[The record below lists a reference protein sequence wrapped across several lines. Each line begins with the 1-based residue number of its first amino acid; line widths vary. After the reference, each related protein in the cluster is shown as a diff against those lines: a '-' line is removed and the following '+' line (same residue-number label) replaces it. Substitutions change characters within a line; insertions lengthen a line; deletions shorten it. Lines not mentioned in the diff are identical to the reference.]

1 MKYNTRNLAAMLLTT
16 ATIGNVNAAEIKDP
30 KCISK
35 MKIEYVAE
43 NIQKHFPEVRPN
55 TYLLDGKK
63 GRSSKG
69 QLTVHL
75 YSTTKPSPKDLSFFD
90 RRGPESTWYNVSS
103 DFQGKIGCA
112 DEGIKLTRTHT
123 DSFDKKEAQR
133 RFNQIVNSA
142 YNKISVLLKEY
153 EKAVENHS
161 EIGSDKTEKLV
172 EELTA
177 KMEQENAWDYQRRS
191 EQILSKFNINNLQ
204 QKVGALSGGQKKRLS
219 LALLLLENADI
230 LLLDEPTNHLDISM
244 IEWLE
249 KFLQQQN
256 ITVLMVTHDRYFLER
271 VCNNIMELEGG
282 NLYHHKGNFSYFL
295 EKRAERESNFD
306 VEIGKAQKLM
316 KKELEWIRRSPKA
329 RTTKSKARI
338 DNFDK
343 IKKKASSKRI
353 TQELNIDVKMDR
365 MGGKIL
371 ELKNIKKSFGD
382 LTILDGFDYT
392 FKKGERI
399 GILGKNGVGKSTFL
413 NIITGRENP
422 DSGKINVGET
432 INYGYFTQGGLD
444 TDEDRR
450 VITVLKDIAEF
461 IVMSDKR
468 KVSAS
473 QLLEHFM
480 FTPEMQFTEVKRL
493 SGGERRRLY
502 LLTVLMKNPNFLIL
516 DEPTN
521 DLDLLTL
528 TKLEEFLLQY
538 KGCLIL
544 VSHDRYFMD
553 KLTEHLFVFTGNGE
567 IEDHYCTYSEYRE
580 KEIAQEKEFKK
591 IQHLEKQNSKVKAPK
606 KKLSF
611 NDQYEYTNLEKEI
624 QDLEK
629 EKSEI
634 ESNIQIPNIELAK
647 IMEKSER
654 LGIVINLIDEKEM
667 RWMELDEM
675 Q

>member
-1 MKYNTRNLAAMLLTT
+1 MNLLA
-16 ATIGNVNAAEIKDP
+16 V
-30 KCISK
+30 
-35 MKIEYVAE
+35 E
-43 NIQKHFPEVRPN
+43 N
-55 TYLLDGKK
+55 LGKNF
-63 GRSSKG
+63 GERILFEG
-69 QLTVHL
+69 
-75 YSTTKPSPKDLSFFD
+75 LSFGLAKGD
-90 RRGPESTWYNVSS
+90 KVALIANNGTGKSS
-103 DFQGKIGCA
+103 MLKILAGQDA
-112 DEGIKLTRTHT
+112 PDEGEVIFRNECKVSYLSQDAIFDDRLTIN
-123 DSFDKKEAQR
+123 EL
-133 RFNQIVNSA
+133 INSA
-142 YNKISVLLKEY
+142 HNKISLLVKEY

-161 EIGSDKTEKLV
+161 KEGGAQTERIV

-177 KMEQENAWDYQRRS
+177 KMEQEDAWDYHRKS

-249 KFLQQQN
+249 KYLQQQN

-271 VCNNIMELEGG
+271 VCNNIMELEAG

-343 IKKKASSKRI
+343 IKKKASSKRVI
-353 TQELNIDVKMDR
+353 QELNIDVKMDR

-371 ELKNIKKSFGD
+371 ELKNIKKSYED
-382 LTILDGFDYT
+382 LVILDGFDYT

-413 NIITGRENP
+413 NIITGKEKA

-432 INYGYFTQGGLD
+432 INYGYFTQGGLAV
-444 TDEDRR
+444 DEERR
-450 VITVLKDIAEF
+450 VIQVLKDIADF
-461 IVMSDKR
+461 IVMSDNR

-473 QLLEHFM
+473 QLLEHFL
-480 FTPEMQFTEVKRL
+480 FTPEMQFTEIKRL
-493 SGGERRRLY
+493 SGGERRRLH
-502 LLTVLMKNPNFLIL
+502 LITVLMKNPNFLIL

-544 VSHDRYFMD
+544 VSHDRFFMD
-553 KLTEHLFVFTGNGE
+553 KLTEHLFVFKGDGKV
-567 IEDHYCTYSEYRE
+567 EDHYCTYSQYRE

-591 IQHLEKQNSKVKAPK
+591 IQHLEKQNSKIKATK

-611 NDQYEYTNLEKEI
+611 NEKYEYDTLEKDI
-624 QDLEK
+624 ATL
-629 EKSEI
+629 EI
-634 ESNIQIPNIELAK
+634 EKKSLELIIQNPDIPLDEM
-647 IMEKSER
+647 MEKSKR
-654 LGIVINLIDEKEM
+654 LGEVINQIDEKEM
-667 RWMELDEM
+667 RWLELDEM

>member
-1 MKYNTRNLAAMLLTT
+1 MNLLA
-16 ATIGNVNAAEIKDP
+16 V
-30 KCISK
+30 
-35 MKIEYVAE
+35 E
-43 NIQKHFPEVRPN
+43 N
-55 TYLLDGKK
+55 LGKNF
-63 GRSSKG
+63 GERILFEGLSFGLSKG
-69 QLTVHL
+69 DKVALIANNGTGKSSMLKILAGQ
-75 YSTTKPSPKDLSFFD
+75 D
-90 RRGPESTWYNVSS
+90 SS
-103 DFQGKIGCA
+103 DEGEVIFRNECKISYLSQDA
-112 DEGIKLTRTHT
+112 IFDDRLTIN
-123 DSFDKKEAQR
+123 EL
-133 RFNQIVNSA
+133 INSA
-142 YNKISVLLKEY
+142 HNKISILVKDY
-153 EKAVENHS
+153 EKAVEDHS
-161 EIGSDKTEKLV
+161 KGGNAQTEKLV

-544 VSHDRYFMD
+544 VSHDRFFMD

-567 IEDHYCTYSEYRE
+567 IEDHYCTYSQYRE

-629 EKSEI
+629 EKSEL
-634 ESNIQIPNIELAK
+634 ESNIQIPNIELAE

-654 LGIVINLIDEKEM
+654 LGVVIDLIDEKEM
-667 RWMELDEM
+667 RWMELDDI
-675 Q
+675 